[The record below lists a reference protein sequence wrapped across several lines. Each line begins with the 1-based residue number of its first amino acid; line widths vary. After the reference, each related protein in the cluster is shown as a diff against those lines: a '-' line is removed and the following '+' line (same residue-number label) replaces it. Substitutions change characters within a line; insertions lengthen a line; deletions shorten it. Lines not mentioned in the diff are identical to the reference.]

1 MRKKSTGEHVV
12 NFTLISEKKNQIS
25 HHFRTFKWW
34 ESISLFP
41 VNTLIQFLTC
51 LIVCPSLKCTK
62 KIAQSARTI
71 KSRTIAI
78 VRSLMMM
85 MGSAAVVNYSTK
97 DEFNDDNTPC
107 SFFRGV
113 TLYGI
118 IQPLEKL
125 LQEAF
130 SKKITGYNLTHT
142 FYIWRAAILMRA
154 PHKYPPQTHFI
165 SNRNA

>member
-107 SFFRGV
+107 SFFRGSHCMV
-113 TLYGI
+113 LSNHLRNFYK
-118 IQPLEKL
+118 KL
-125 LQEAF
+125 LARK
-130 SKKITGYNLTHT
+130 SPDIT
-142 FYIWRAAILMRA
+142 
-154 PHKYPPQTHFI
+154 
-165 SNRNA
+165 